1 MRVTALIV
9 WVIAVVSPLAAQQPV
24 ITDLPEVRGPFTLIA
39 VYDSAAGHNAFAYAG
54 KTVPPVI
61 RVSPGSV
68 IKLRYVNNLP
78 RKSDEECATGPCGNM
93 SNLHFHGLHV
103 SPERPQDDVL
113 TMMVMPG
120 ETLEY
125 KVVVP
130 SYSPPGLYWYHTH
143 PHGESARQGLD
154 GMSGA
159 IVVEGLDRY
168 YPELRQHARAR
179 DHPSRSRYRSQ
190 RRCHS
195 RAGRAQSRNTLL
207 PLWSGNRTEP
217 RAAPRDPLIKG
228 MTVFHCHLLSHED
241 RA

>member
-1 MRVTALIV
+1 MRAIAFFLCAIV
-9 WVIAVVSPLAAQQPV
+9 VVSPLSAQQQV
-24 ITDLPEVRGPFTLIA
+24 STDLPEVRSPFPLTA

-61 RVSPGSV
+61 RVLPGKV
-68 IKLRYVNNLP
+68 IKLRYANNLP
-78 RKSDEECATGPCGNM
+78 RKSDEECATGRCGNM

-113 TMMVMPG
+113 TMMSMPG

-143 PHGESARQGLD
+143 PHGESARQDLD

-159 IVVEGLDRY
+159 IVVEGD
-168 YPELRQHARAR
+168 A
-179 DHPSRSRYRSQ
+179 SRLVVESSMKHERMVCLSKRS
-190 RRCHS
+190 
-195 RAGRAQSRNTLL
+195 
-207 PLWSGNRTEP
+207 P
-217 RAAPRDPLIKG
+217 
-228 MTVFHCHLLSHED
+228 
-241 RA
+241 